1 MEPKVIASSL
11 KRARRSSHRW
21 RYDANS
27 ALAFQSGSGNNWARG
42 YNTYGGLVRDEALE
56 LVRREAER
64 CDHLGGFLLTQSLA
78 GGTGAGLGA
87 FVAEAIRDEHRGATI
102 LNHCVWPYE
111 SGEVIVQSY
120 NTLLTLSS
128 LLDASDGVCIV
139 QNEEL
144 VRFYFYLHTKGQLA

>member
-1 MEPKVIASSL
+1 MS
-11 KRARRSSHRW
+11 
-21 RYDANS
+21 
-27 ALAFQSGSGNNWARG
+27 
-42 YNTYGGLVRDEALE
+42 
-56 LVRREAER
+56 
-64 CDHLGGFLLTQSLA
+64 FLLYLRDCIYVRTGNVNDDVMHVLFT
-78 GGTGAGLGA
+78 GTGAGLGA
-87 FVAEAIRDEHRGATI
+87 YVANALRDTYPTAT
-102 LNHCVWPYE
+102 LMNHCVWPYE

>member
-1 MEPKVIASSL
+1 MVIL
-11 KRARRSSHRW
+11 VILVIIRT
-21 RYDANS
+21 
-27 ALAFQSGSGNNWARG
+27 GN
-42 YNTYGGLVRDEALE
+42 VIDD
-56 LVRREAER
+56 VV
-64 CDHLGGFLLTQSLA
+64 FLLFT
-78 GGTGAGLGA
+78 GTGAGLGA
-87 FVAEAIRDEHRGATI
+87 YVANALRDTYPTAT
-102 LNHCVWPYE
+102 LMNHCVWPYE